1 MSRRKT
7 EPATTPA
14 WTDERLVRECL
25 RGDEE
30 AWAALLEKYQNL
42 IFSIPIKLGIS
53 REDAGDIFQSVCV
66 DLLRDLP
73 DLRQPK
79 ALPAWLMRV
88 TLNRCRRWHHD
99 QDPPAARETDPDTTK
114 APEKETPSAL
124 LEEVEREQI
133 LRDSIRQLSPR
144 CQRLMHELFFV
155 QPPRSYRDIAAD
167 LSLATGSI
175 GFIRGRCLEKLR
187 RRLEERGFP

>member
-1 MSRRKT
+1 MSRRST

-25 RGDEE
+25 RGDDE
-30 AWAALLEKYQNL
+30 AWSALLEKYQNL
-42 IFSIPIKLGIS
+42 IFSIPIKLGIN
-53 REDAGDIFQSVCV
+53 REDAADIFQSVCV

-88 TLNRCRRWHHD
+88 TVHRCLRWQHD
-99 QDPPAARETDPDTTK
+99 RGPLHSSEVPEDLIEAPDS
-114 APEKETPSAL
+114 ETPSAQ

-155 QPPRSYRDIAAD
+155 HPPRSYRDIAGD
-167 LSLATGSI
+167 LNLAVGSI

-187 RRLEERGFP
+187 RRLEEQGFP

>member
-1 MSRRKT
+1 MRRRT
-7 EPATTPA
+7 VERATTPA

-25 RGDEE
+25 SGSEE

-53 REDAGDIFQSVCV
+53 REDAADVFQSVCV

-73 DLRQPK
+73 DLRKPK
-79 ALPAWLMRV
+79 ALPAWLIRV
-88 TLNRCRRWHHD
+88 TVNRCRRWRQE
-99 QDPPAARETDPDTTK
+99 QDPVAPLGVEQAIPETPD
-114 APEKETPSAL
+114 EVTPSAL

-133 LRDSIRQLSPR
+133 LRDSVRQLSPR
-144 CQRLMHELFFV
+144 CQRLMRELFFV

-167 LSLATGSI
+167 LNLATGSI
-175 GFIRGRCLEKLR
+175 GFIRGRCLDQLR
-187 RRLEERGFP
+187 RKLLERGFR